1 MKITDL
7 LDDYYDDSVKLPECS
22 APYDRAVVER
32 TKKKLGITCKKH
44 RLPKGILIAAVL
56 TLALSITAGA
66 VGYTVWDAARKDAGL
81 ENGQSIPEYTEYHD
95 STQNASAETTENLVE
110 GAKLQLVST
119 LGSGSDLSIYMTAQ
133 PVTQEQADRLSEENQ
148 GLDTFAMWEISVAAD
163 QKVEMNGMTC
173 SAKQLEY
180 DPETETALICGSI
193 HEDFL
198 SQITELTVTVGSFY
212 QSDGKADITNY
223 GSMTIPVTMSEE
235 LVFQPET
242 ALENS
247 FVDAQG
253 TVTQVTAY
261 ASYISIQAEVE
272 SFGDWCSR
280 NGEDAWNRIG
290 SAYWGYYDEAAG
302 QERNTEYTEL
312 DAQVAYR
319 RSWEVAL
326 NDLLSADSYLTL
338 QDGSVIFLSDL
349 QMISGEDDLETGDY
363 IEDFQLPAAVS
374 LAEVE
379 SLTLGGVT
387 YFPAESD

>member
-22 APYDRAVVER
+22 APADRAVLER
-32 TKKKLGITCKKH
+32 TKKKLGISRKKR

-95 STQNASAETTENLVE
+95 SDQTVSAEPAENLVE
-110 GAKLQLVST
+110 GAELQLVST
-119 LGSGSDLSIYMTAQ
+119 LGSGSDLSIYMTAA
-133 PVTQEQADRLSEENQ
+133 PVTQEQADRLSERNQ
-148 GLDTFAMWEISVAAD
+148 GLDTFATWDLAVKTD
-163 QKVEMNGMTC
+163 RNVEMDGMIC
-173 SAKQLEY
+173 GAKQLEY

-193 HEDFL
+193 HGDFL
-198 SQITELTVTVGSFY
+198 SQVTELTVTVDYFY
-212 QSDGKADITNY
+212 QSDGNTEVINY
-223 GSMTIPVTMSEE
+223 GSLTVPFTMSEE

-242 ALENS
+242 ALDNF
-247 FVDAQG
+247 FVDAWG
-253 TVTQVTAY
+253 TVAQVTVY
-261 ASYISIQAEVE
+261 ASYISFRLNLEP
-272 SFGDWCSR
+272 FHDWCSR
-280 NGEDAWNRIG
+280 TGDDAWFRMG
-290 SAYWGYYDEAAG
+290 DAYWGYYDEAAG
-302 QERNTEYTEL
+302 EERRTEYTEL

-326 NDLLSADSYLTL
+326 SDLISADSYLTL
-338 QDGSVIFLSDL
+338 QDGSVISLSDL
-349 QMISGEDDLETGDY
+349 QIISAEDDLEAGDY
-363 IEDFQLPAAVS
+363 TEDFELPNAVK

-387 YFPAESD
+387 YFPAG

>member
-22 APYDRAVVER
+22 APSDRAVLER
-32 TKKKLGITCKKH
+32 TKQKLGISRKKR

-95 STQNASAETTENLVE
+95 SDQTVSAEPAENLVE
-110 GAKLQLVST
+110 GAELQLVST
-119 LGSGSDLSIYMTAQ
+119 LGSGSDLSIYMTAA
-133 PVTQEQADRLSEENQ
+133 PVTQEQADRLSERNQ
-148 GLDTFAMWEISVAAD
+148 GLDTFATWDLAVKTD
-163 QKVEMNGMTC
+163 RNVEMDGMIC
-173 SAKQLEY
+173 GAKQLEY

-193 HEDFL
+193 HGDFL
-198 SQITELTVTVGSFY
+198 SQVTELTVTVDYFY
-212 QSDGKADITNY
+212 QSDGNTEVINY
-223 GSMTIPVTMSEE
+223 GSLTVPLTMSEE

-242 ALENS
+242 ALDNF
-247 FVDAQG
+247 FVDAWG
-253 TVTQVTAY
+253 TVAQVTVY
-261 ASYISIQAEVE
+261 ASYISFRLNLEP
-272 SFGDWCSR
+272 FHDWCSR
-280 NGEDAWNRIG
+280 TGDDAWFRMG
-290 SAYWGYYDEAAG
+290 DAYWGYYDEAAG
-302 QERNTEYTEL
+302 EERRTEYTEL

-326 NDLLSADSYLTL
+326 SDLISADSYLTL

-349 QMISGEDDLETGDY
+349 QIISAEDDLEAGDY
-363 IEDFQLPAAVS
+363 TEDFELPNAVK

-379 SLTLGGVT
+379 SLTLSGVT
-387 YFPAESD
+387 YFPAG

>member
-22 APYDRAVVER
+22 APADRAVLER
-32 TKKKLGITCKKH
+32 TKKKLGISRKKR

-95 STQNASAETTENLVE
+95 SDQTVSAEPAENLVE
-110 GAKLQLVST
+110 GAELQLVST
-119 LGSGSDLSIYMTAQ
+119 LGSGSDLSIYMTAA
-133 PVTQEQADRLSEENQ
+133 PVTQEQADRLSERNQ
-148 GLDTFAMWEISVAAD
+148 GLDTFATWDLAVKTD
-163 QKVEMNGMTC
+163 RNVEMDGMIC
-173 SAKQLEY
+173 GAKQLEY

-193 HEDFL
+193 HGDFL
-198 SQITELTVTVGSFY
+198 SQVTELTVTVDYFY
-212 QSDGKADITNY
+212 QSDGNTEVINY
-223 GSMTIPVTMSEE
+223 GSLTVPFTMSEE

-242 ALENS
+242 ALDNF
-247 FVDAQG
+247 FVDAWG
-253 TVTQVTAY
+253 TVAQVTVY
-261 ASYISIQAEVE
+261 ASYISFRLNLEP
-272 SFGDWCSR
+272 FHDWCSR
-280 NGEDAWNRIG
+280 TGDDAWFRMG
-290 SAYWGYYDEAAG
+290 DAYWGYYEAAG
-302 QERNTEYTEL
+302 EERRTEYTEL

-326 NDLLSADSYLTL
+326 SDLISADSYLTL
-338 QDGSVIFLSDL
+338 QDGSVISLSDL
-349 QMISGEDDLETGDY
+349 QIISAEDDLEAGDY
-363 IEDFQLPAAVS
+363 TEDFELPNAVK

-387 YFPAESD
+387 YFPAG

>member
-32 TKKKLGITCKKH
+32 TKKKLGITCKKR

-198 SQITELTVTVGSFY
+198 PQITELTVTVGSFY

-290 SAYWGYYDEAAG
+290 SAYWGYYDETAG
-302 QERNTEYTEL
+302 EENYTEI

-363 IEDFQLPAAVS
+363 IEDFQLTAAVS